1 MAMIGSPDNV
11 PDFLMS
17 VHQCR
22 DCETDPPEC
31 TDEIKR
37 TCPFYHIRKIRKMAH
52 ADTRV
57 SELMH

>member
-11 PDFLMS
+11 PDFLMP

-31 TDEIKR
+31 TDNIKR
-37 TCPFYHIRKIRKMAH
+37 TCPFYHIRNDPEDQGTAH
-52 ADTRV
+52 AD
-57 SELMH
+57 S